1 MNLLKIMKVDFLNT
15 ASNLS
20 LVFINTL
27 FPLALI
33 GILGFISRS
42 SYGNAFTSYDYYGVT
57 MLIFTVSYMGTIT
70 ANTFMEK
77 RIKKAN
83 VRLIYSPTHTSC
95 IFLSKIFSSFIFGLI
110 TFTALMMVEQG
121 VLNIN
126 LGGKNFIYVY
136 IVVICFVF
144 FMCCFG
150 AFMCCVFKSEEAANK
165 IQSPI
170 LMILPILG
178 GLFFPLKSLGRT
190 VNEISCISPWKWV
203 NESIIKII
211 YDKDLSF
218 FVPVVSAFIA
228 GSIVLIILCR
238 ITFKEEAYI

>member
-15 ASNLS
+15 VSNLS
-20 LVFINTL
+20 LVFSNTI
-27 FPLALI
+27 FPLVLI
-33 GILGFISRS
+33 GIMGFISRS
-42 SYGNAFTSYDYYGVT
+42 SYGNTFTSYDYYGVT

-110 TFTALMMVEQG
+110 TFTALMIFEQK

-126 LGGKNFIYVY
+126 LGGSNFIYVY
-136 IVVICFVF
+136 AVIICFAF

-150 AFMCCVFKSEEAANK
+150 AFMCCIFKSEEAANK
-165 IQSPI
+165 FQAPI
-170 LMILPILG
+170 FMIMPIFG
-178 GLFFPLKSLGRT
+178 GLFFPLKSLGKT

-203 NESIIKII
+203 NECIIKII
-211 YDKDLSF
+211 YDSDLSY
-218 FVPVVSAFIA
+218 FVPVVSTFII
-228 GSIVLIILCR
+228 GSIVLIILCK